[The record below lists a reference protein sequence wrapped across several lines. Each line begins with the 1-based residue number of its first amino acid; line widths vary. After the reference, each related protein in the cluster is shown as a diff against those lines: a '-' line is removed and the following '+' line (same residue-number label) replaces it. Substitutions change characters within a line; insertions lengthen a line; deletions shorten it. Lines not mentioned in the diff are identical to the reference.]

1 MAAIPFIKMLFSLPG
16 LIAILVVIGFILHLA
31 GYNLFFI
38 LLAAVFLFLMLFIA
52 KKVFGG

>member
-16 LIAILVVIGFILHLA
+16 LIAILVVLGFILHLA

-38 LLAAVFLFLMLFIA
+38 LLAAVFLFLIIFIA
-52 KKVFGG
+52 KKAFGG